1 MQRVVAVV
9 GAVLIFL
16 AVVVLWGFV
25 SQFLPPFPRPVVP
38 FPPVASNPLLT
49 DSRSPTE
56 LRTENV
62 LGLVVALLAAL
73 GTFHASL
80 RRGRSSPPSSTTT

>member
-1 MQRVVAVV
+1 MQRVVAVA

-25 SQFLPPFPRPVVP
+25 SQFLPPLPRPVVP
-38 FPPVASNPLLT
+38 FPPIASNPLLT
-49 DSRSPTE
+49 DARNPTE

-62 LGLVVALLAAL
+62 VGLLLALLAAL
-73 GTFHASL
+73 ATFHASL
-80 RRGRSSPPSSTTT
+80 RRGRSSSPSSTTT